1 MKPPAV
7 ISKPATEAV
16 APQPKKNVKPKSGNN
31 KPKEAKA
38 LTALDKAK
46 LRKKKLERMRA
57 EISTTIMGLQSCVA
71 QESLTSSLTSLA
83 GSVEQQHK
91 ILLAMI
97 KDGLTD
103 DSDYAEV
110 ISTLNKLECDL
121 EEPLAQG
128 KGLAISASSKKRKA
142 GRCTSV
148 CIHGASM

>member
-1 MKPPAV
+1 M
-7 ISKPATEAV
+7 
-16 APQPKKNVKPKSGNN
+16 
-31 KPKEAKA
+31 
-38 LTALDKAK
+38 TALDKAK

>member
-1 MKPPAV
+1 
-7 ISKPATEAV
+7 
-16 APQPKKNVKPKSGNN
+16 
-31 KPKEAKA
+31 

-110 ISTLNKLECDL
+110 ECDL